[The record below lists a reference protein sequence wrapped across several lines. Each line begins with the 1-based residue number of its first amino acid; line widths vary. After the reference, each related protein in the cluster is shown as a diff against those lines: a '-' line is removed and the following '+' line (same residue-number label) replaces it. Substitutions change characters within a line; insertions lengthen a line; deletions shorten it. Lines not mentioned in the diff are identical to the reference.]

1 MLLVLRRFLQDE
13 SGQGITEY
21 ACILA
26 FVCMLIVMVFGF
38 SNGQLEASLSQTF
51 SNLVGQFDRLSNE
64 AAAHGT

>member
-1 MLLVLRRFLQDE
+1 MLLALRRFLQDE

-26 FVCMLIVMVFGF
+26 FVSMLIVAVFGF

-51 SNLVGQFDRLSNE
+51 SNLSNQINQVCTQ
-64 AAAHGT
+64 ADAHGT